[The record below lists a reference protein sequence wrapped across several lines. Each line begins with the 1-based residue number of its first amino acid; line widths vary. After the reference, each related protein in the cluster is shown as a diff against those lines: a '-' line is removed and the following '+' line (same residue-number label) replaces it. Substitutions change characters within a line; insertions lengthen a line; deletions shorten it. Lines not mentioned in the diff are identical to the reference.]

1 MARPYRWGLTSLSP
15 WAGGPFVYMTRAAC
29 THCYVSRHELE
40 LLAPRAV
47 VGLAAECSRAVR
59 MMRDAVSAGARLD
72 SDELEE
78 LTRRYL
84 DLRSEAQDA
93 MRSDIWADNGEE

>member
-1 MARPYRWGLTSLSP
+1 
-15 WAGGPFVYMTRAAC
+15 
-29 THCYVSRHELE
+29 
-40 LLAPRAV
+40 
-47 VGLAAECSRAVR
+47 

-84 DLRSEAQDA
+84 ELRLETRGA
-93 MRSDIWADNGEE
+93 MRSDISVDNS

>member
-1 MARPYRWGLTSLSP
+1 
-15 WAGGPFVYMTRAAC
+15 
-29 THCYVSRHELE
+29 
-40 LLAPRAV
+40 
-47 VGLAAECSRAVR
+47 

-93 MRSDIWADNGEE
+93 MRSDTWADNGEE